1 MTVQSTDTTVDL
13 PHGMFIHGE
22 WRTPEGSVWIDVL
35 DPSTELAIGAVPSAG
50 HADVEDACASA
61 ADGFRVWRHLSSW
74 ERSARLRAMSAII
87 RRDEDALAR
96 IITLEQGKPLS
107 QSLGEVRASADQF
120 DWCADEARR
129 VYGRIVPAQNPSD
142 RIFVTREPIGPV
154 VAFAPWNFPMLLPGR
169 KVSAALAAGCSV
181 ILVAPIESP
190 YSSLMLARAGD
201 EAGLPPGTLNVL
213 TGDPAALAPGLID
226 SPHVRKVTIT
236 SSVPV
241 GMATMARAAASVKPV
256 TLELGGHAPVVVLP
270 GRRVKD
276 AARTCA
282 LGKFRNA
289 GQVCI
294 SASRFIV
301 SDRAVDEFVET
312 FANATRTLRLGP
324 GMDPS
329 TDVGPLSSDRRR
341 QAIDDL
347 VQDAVGLGAEL
358 IAGGRR
364 PAQFNAGFYYEP
376 TILIGVQPHMR
387 VLTEETFGP
396 IAPVQAFGDVDEAIT
411 LANSTAF
418 GLAGFVFTDDL
429 EAGLR
434 VAERLDVGMVG
445 INNLTVAIAEA
456 PFGGVKASG
465 FGREGGTEGVEEFLV
480 TKYINARMDEPESLV
495 RP

>member
-1 MTVQSTDTTVDL
+1 MTSQPQTAGLDL
-13 PHGMFIHGE
+13 PRGMYIDGT
-22 WRTPEGSVWIDVL
+22 WRTPEGCAWIDVL
-35 DPSTELAIGAVPSAG
+35 DPSNEQVIGSVPAARQSE
-50 HADVEDACASA
+50 VEEACESA
-61 ADGFRVWRHLSSW
+61 ADGFRAWRQLSSW
-74 ERSARLRAMSAII
+74 ERSGLLRTIATII
-87 RRDEDALAR
+87 RRDEEALAR
-96 IITLEQGKPLS
+96 IITLEQGKPLA
-107 QSLGEVRASADQF
+107 QALGEVRASADQF

-190 YSSLMLARAGD
+190 FSSLMLARAAE
-201 EAGLPPGTLNVL
+201 EAGLPTGAFTVL
-213 TGDPAALAPGLID
+213 TGDPADLASPLID
-226 SPHVRKVTIT
+226 SQHVRKVTIT

-241 GMATMARAAASVKPV
+241 GIATMARAAASVKPV

-270 GRRVKD
+270 GRNVTS

-282 LGKFRNA
+282 LGKFRNS

-301 SDRAVDEFVET
+301 SEHAMDEFVET
-312 FANATRTLRLGP
+312 FTETTQALRLGP
-324 GMDPS
+324 GLEAS
-329 TDVGPLSSDRRR
+329 TDVGPLSSERRR

-358 IAGGRR
+358 VAGGRR
-364 PAQFNAGFYYEP
+364 PAQFSAGYYYEP
-376 TILIGVQPHMR
+376 TILVGVQPQMR

-396 IAPVQAFGDVDEAIT
+396 IAPVQTFADVDEAIT
-411 LANSTAF
+411 LANSTPF

-434 VAERLDVGMVG
+434 IAERLDVGMVG

-465 FGREGGTEGVEEFLV
+465 FGREGGSEGIDEFLV
-480 TKYINARMDEPESLV
+480 TKYINARMDEPETLV
-495 RP
+495 RS